1 MSEGNGNT
9 AAAIASAIDELLKDN
24 ENLATRSG
32 LKLILRVFSEGMVIV
47 GKMDKRLKDMEEA
60 YIRFTNLNSA
70 AMDLEEENKSKVAAV
85 QTQIN
90 SLHIEVLPEI
100 KSTMRM
106 LKWAGGILTAVIT
119 ALLIM
124 LATGQLQLVR
134 P

>member
-1 MSEGNGNT
+1 MSDGNGNT
-9 AAAIASAIDELLKDN
+9 AAAIASAIDDLLKDN

-32 LKLILRVFSEGMVIV
+32 LKLILKVFSEGMVIV
-47 GKMDKRLKDMEEA
+47 GKMDKRVSEMEQA
-60 YIRFTNLNSA
+60 YARFTNINSA
-70 AMDLEEENKSKVAAV
+70 AMELEEENKTKIAAV

-106 LKWAGGILTAVIT
+106 LKWVGGILTGIIT
-119 ALLIM
+119 TLLIM
-124 LATGQLQLVR
+124 FITGQLQLVR

>member
-85 QTQIN
+85 QAQIN
-90 SLHIEVLPEI
+90 SLYIDVLPDI
-100 KSTMRM
+100 KSSLKA
-106 LKWAGGILTAVIT
+106 LKWIGGIITAVIT
-119 ALLIM
+119 AVSIM
-124 LATGQLQLVR
+124 LITGQLQLVR

>member
-32 LKLILRVFSEGMVIV
+32 LKLILKVFSEGMVIV
-47 GKMDKRLKDMEEA
+47 GKMDKRVSEMEQA
-60 YIRFTNLNSA
+60 YARFTNINSA
-70 AMDLEEENKSKVAAV
+70 AMELEEENKTRIAAV
-85 QTQIN
+85 QSQIN

-100 KSTMRM
+100 RSTLKA
-106 LKWAGGILTAVIT
+106 LKWIGGVVTAIIT
-119 ALLIM
+119 ALLIGI
-124 LATGQLQLVR
+124 ATGQLQLVR

>member
-1 MSEGNGNT
+1 MSDGNGNT

-32 LKLILRVFSEGMVIV
+32 LKLILKVFSEGMVIV
-47 GKMDKRLKDMEEA
+47 GKMDKRVSEMEQA
-60 YIRFTNLNSA
+60 YTRFTNVNNA
-70 AMDLEEENKSKVAAV
+70 AMELEQENKSKVAAV
-85 QTQIN
+85 QAQIN

-106 LKWAGGILTAVIT
+106 LKWAGGIATTIFTTILIALIT
-119 ALLIM
+119 
-124 LATGQLQLVR
+124 GKLQWH

>member
-1 MSEGNGNT
+1 MSDGNGNT

-32 LKLILRVFSEGMVIV
+32 LKLILKVFSEGMVIV
-47 GKMDKRLKDMEEA
+47 GKMDKRLQEMEEA
-60 YIRFTNLNSA
+60 YIRFTNINSA
-70 AMDLEEENKSKVAAV
+70 AMELEQENKSKVQAV

-100 KSTMRM
+100 RSTLKA
-106 LKWAGGILTAVIT
+106 LKWIGGVVTAIIT
-119 ALLIM
+119 ALLIGIV
-124 LATGQLQLVR
+124 TGQLQLVR